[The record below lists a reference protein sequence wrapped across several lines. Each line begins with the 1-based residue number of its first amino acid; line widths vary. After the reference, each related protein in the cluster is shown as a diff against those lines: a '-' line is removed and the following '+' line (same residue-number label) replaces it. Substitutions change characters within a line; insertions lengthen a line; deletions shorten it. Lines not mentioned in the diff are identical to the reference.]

1 MKEIERKELVSRGD
15 LYYQGTIK
23 RREGGFPIGDGE
35 MGAMVFTSPSALK
48 LAVNRC
54 DVFAA
59 NSYTNSFNR
68 RHSDYGYGIGF
79 VDVDFV
85 DYGEDVFDGDTAQ
98 HLGLYEACAEI
109 KGRGVEA
116 KIFAEEKSGALCV
129 QVRDER
135 DYEGSVQVK
144 VDMMRPSEFRT
155 LSNLAVSRLTM
166 EKRPGKK
173 TADGTEKP
181 DTVVLKQVFTERE
194 ECTGNEHYCASA
206 LAVWAE
212 GAQVTL
218 RMNNEV
224 GGRESMEIPNREF
237 DVIGKPQETQMRL
250 CIRPRTKEFT
260 VYMVSA
266 ASFSKEEDVVEKALQ
281 KAAAASE
288 TGAQELFTRHKAA
301 WADFWEKSYV
311 HMESQ
316 DTVAQKLELHYTYFF
331 YLMNSSSKGKYPP
344 NFGGMIF
351 SPGGDYRNWGTMQ
364 WWNNLS
370 LYYNAIHASG
380 HFELMEPLFSL
391 YGGMKEA
398 CVAAAR
404 QQFDTEGMYIPE
416 VTWFNGPQVLPEE
429 IAKEM
434 RELYLFRKPWEEKS
448 DRFADFVDRKAPH
461 ESRYNYKFYEHYED
475 GRVVY
480 NERGCGPYGA
490 TTYMFGSQAAIAYQF
505 WKQYLYTGDEEFLRN
520 EAYPIIRGVAQFF
533 MNFPLTQKGEDGKY
547 HIYRTCTGEAYF
559 GCTDGMENVAG
570 MRAMVAIL
578 LKAAR
583 ILDTDREKW
592 EGWEAFAADMA
603 PLPTTAMEG
612 DTSGLEEGEPV
623 MWSNGREPILEKDHG
638 QPSMYPCDHFD
649 LSSFATRFVEP
660 EVYQISK
667 DTLAGRVKKYGTVS
681 RYTVSEM
688 SGCARMYAAHGFAEE
703 FKEIANAQL
712 DCVNAEKEYCY
723 FADTGR
729 VPQFENRLTVREGVN
744 CISAQRLGNVAAAVQ
759 LALCQ
764 SSGGAPG
771 KEPVIKLFAAVPKD
785 WDVRFC
791 LWCQGG
797 FQVEASM
804 EKGSPKEIRILSA
817 RGGKLRLCNP
827 YGEESFCMTVKG
839 KERYRG
845 KEAIACIDT
854 EAGEEI
860 RVEKVSL

>member
-1 MKEIERKELVSRGD
+1 MEKLSRRELVSRAD
-15 LYYQGTIK
+15 LHYQGTVK

-35 MGAMVFTSPSALK
+35 MGAMLFTSPSALK

-79 VDVDFV
+79 VDVDLV
-85 DYGEDVFDGDTAQ
+85 DYGEDVFDENTTQ
-98 HLGLYEACAEI
+98 HLDLYEACARI
-109 KGRGVEA
+109 QGKGVEA
-116 KIFAEEKSGALCV
+116 DAFAGAEKGALCIRV
-129 QVRDER
+129 KDHRN
-135 DYEGSVQVK
+135 YGGSVQVK

-166 EKRPGKK
+166 EERQGKR
-173 TADGTEKP
+173 
-181 DTVVLKQVFTERE
+181 DTIVLKQVFTERE
-194 ECTGNEHYCASA
+194 ECTGRDHYCASA
-206 LAVWAE
+206 LAVWVE
-212 GAQVTL
+212 GGEVTV

-224 GGRESMEIPNREF
+224 GGRESMEIPDREF

-250 CIRPRTKEFT
+250 CIRPHTEEFT
-260 VYMVSA
+260 VCMVSA
-266 ASFSKEEDVVEKALQ
+266 ASFSREEDIVKTVMRKAE
-281 KAAAASE
+281 AAAAEGSE
-288 TGAQELFTRHKAA
+288 QMFENHKAR
-301 WADFWEKSYV
+301 WAAFWDKSFV
-311 HMESQ
+311 QMESG
-316 DTVAQKLELHYTYFF
+316 DGIAQKLELHYTYFF
-331 YLMNSSSKGKYPP
+331 YLMNSSSRGKYPP

-370 LYYNAIHASG
+370 LYYNAIPASG
-380 HFELMEPLFSL
+380 HYELTEPLFSM
-391 YGGMKEA
+391 YGGMKDA
-398 CVAAAR
+398 CVTAAR
-404 QQFDTEGMYIPE
+404 QEFDTEGMYIPE

-429 IAKEM
+429 IAGEM

-448 DRFADFVDRKAPH
+448 ERFADFVDRKAPH

-490 TTYMFGSQAAIAYQF
+490 TTYMFGSQAAIAYSF
-505 WKQYLYTGDEEFLRN
+505 WKHYLYTGDKEFLKN
-520 EAYPIIRGVAQFF
+520 QAYPIIRGVAEFF

-570 MRAMVAIL
+570 MRAMVSVLIR
-578 LKAAR
+578 AAE
-583 ILDTDREKW
+583 ILDTDRGEW
-592 EGWEAFAADMA
+592 ERWKQFAAEMA

-612 DTSGLEEGEPV
+612 DTCRLEEGDPV
-623 MWSNGREPILEKDHG
+623 MWSNGREPILDKDHG

-649 LSSFATRFVEP
+649 MSSWATRFADP
-660 EVYQISK
+660 EVYRTSTN
-667 DTLAGRVKKYGTVS
+667 TLGWRVKKYGTVS

-703 FKEIANAQL
+703 FKEIADAQL

-744 CISAQRLGNVAAAVQ
+744 CISAQRLGNVACAVQ

-771 KEPVIKLFAAVPKD
+771 ADSVIKLFAAVPVE
-785 WDVRFC
+785 WNVRFC

-804 EKGSPKEIRILSA
+804 EKGCPQEIRILSTL
-817 RGGKLRLCNP
+817 GGTLRLCNP
-827 YGEESFCMTVKG
+827 YGEERFCMAVDG
-839 KERYRG
+839 QIRYEG
-845 KEAIACIDT
+845 SGEIAWVDT
-854 EAGEEI
+854 AAGE
-860 RVEKVSL
+860 VVVVKPCAA

>member
-1 MKEIERKELVSRGD
+1 MNRMKKKSIRELVSRAD
-15 LYYQGTIK
+15 LHYQGTVK
-23 RREGGFPIGDGE
+23 RREGGFPLGDGE
-35 MGAMVFTSPSALK
+35 MGAMLFTSPSALK

-85 DYGEDVFDGDTAQ
+85 DYGEDVFGSDTVQ
-98 HLGLYEACAEI
+98 HLDLYEACARI
-109 KGRGVEA
+109 QGQGVKAHVFVER
-116 KIFAEEKSGALCV
+116 KRGALCM
-129 QVRDER
+129 QVKDER
-135 DYEGSVQVK
+135 AYEGSVQVK

-166 EKRPGKK
+166 ESRSQAG
-173 TADGTEKP
+173 KP
-181 DTVVLKQVFTERE
+181 DTIVLKQVFTERE

-212 GAQVTL
+212 GGEVTL

-224 GGRESMEIPNREF
+224 GGRESMEIPDREF

-250 CIRPRTKEFT
+250 CIKPRTKDFT

-266 ASFSKEEDVVEKALQ
+266 ASFCKQEDIVQTVLEKAR
-281 KAAAASE
+281 AASGE
-288 TGAQELFTRHKAA
+288 GALAMYARHKGA
-301 WADFWEKSYV
+301 WEAFWEKSFV
-311 HMESQ
+311 QMESE
-316 DTVAQKLELHYTYFF
+316 DGLAQKLELHYTYFF
-331 YLMNSSSKGKYPP
+331 YLMNSSSHGKYPP

-380 HFELMEPLFSL
+380 HFDLMEPLFSL

-398 CVAAAR
+398 CVTAAR
-404 QQFDTEGMYIPE
+404 QEFDTEGMYIPE

-429 IAKEM
+429 IAEEM

-448 DRFADFVDRKAPH
+448 ERFADFVDRKAPH

-505 WKQYLYTGDEEFLRN
+505 WKQYLYTGDQEFLRK
-520 EAYPIIRGVAQFF
+520 EAYPIIRGVAEFF
-533 MNFPLTQKGEDGKY
+533 MNFPLTRKAEDGKY
-547 HIYRTCTGEAYF
+547 HIYQTCTGEAYF

-570 MRAMVAIL
+570 MRAMVPIL

-583 ILDTDREKW
+583 ILDIDREKW
-592 EGWEAFAADMA
+592 QQWEQFASDMA

-612 DTSGLEEGEPV
+612 DTSKTEDGAPV
-623 MWSNGREPILEKDHG
+623 MWSNGREPILDKDHG
-638 QPSMYPCDHFD
+638 QPSLYPCDHFD
-649 LSSFATRFVEP
+649 MSTFATQYIEP
-660 EVYQISK
+660 ETYQISR
-667 DTLAGRVKKYGTVS
+667 DTLAYRVQKYGTVS

-688 SGCARMYAAHGFAEE
+688 SGCARMYAAHGFGEE

-712 DCVNAEKEYCY
+712 DCVNAAREYCY

-771 KEPVIKLFAAVPKD
+771 AESVIKLFAAVPKG
-785 WDVRFC
+785 WDVRFR

-797 FQVEASM
+797 FLVEAAM
-804 EKGSPKEIRILSA
+804 AGGVPEEIRIQSTM
-817 RGGKLRLCNP
+817 GGKLRLCNP
-827 YGEESFCMTVKG
+827 YGKDHFRMTVKG
-839 KERYRG
+839 QVRYEG
-845 KEAIACIDT
+845 NEAIACMDT
-854 EAGEEI
+854 AAGEEI
-860 RVEKVSL
+860 VVERI

>member
-1 MKEIERKELVSRGD
+1 MREISRRELVSHGD
-15 LYYQGTIK
+15 LYYQGTVK
-23 RREGGFPIGDGE
+23 RREGGFPVGGGE
-35 MGAMVFTSPSALK
+35 MGAMVFTSPSAIK
-48 LAVNRC
+48 FAVNRC

-85 DYGEDVFDGDTAQ
+85 DYGEDVFDADTRQ
-98 HLGLYEACAEI
+98 HLGLYEACAELH
-109 KGRGVEA
+109 GRGVKA
-116 KIFAEEKSGALCV
+116 RVFAESESGALCV
-129 QVRDER
+129 QVQDER
-135 DYEGSVQVK
+135 EYEGSVQVK

-155 LSNLAVSRLTM
+155 LSNLAMSRLTM
-166 EKRPGKK
+166 EKREGQ
-173 TADGTEKP
+173 DKP
-181 DTVVLKQVFTERE
+181 DVVVLKQVFTERE
-194 ECTGNEHYCASA
+194 ERTGNEHYCESA
-206 LAVWAE
+206 LAVWVE
-212 GAQVTL
+212 GAEVTL

-224 GGRESMEIPNREF
+224 GGRESMEIPDREF

-250 CIRPRTKEFT
+250 CIKPHTRNFT

-266 ASFSKEEDVVEKALQ
+266 ASFSKEEDTVQNVLE
-281 KAAAASE
+281 KAAAVSGQSAE
-288 TGAQELFTRHKAA
+288 ALFARHKAA
-301 WADFWEKSYV
+301 WADFWDKSYV
-311 HMESQ
+311 HMESE
-316 DTVAQKLELHYTYFF
+316 DPVARKLELHYTYFF
-331 YLMNSSSKGKYPP
+331 YLMNSSSRGKYPP

-380 HFELMEPLFSL
+380 HFELMEPLFSM
-391 YGGMKEA
+391 YGGMQDV
-398 CVAAAR
+398 CVEAAR

-416 VTWFNGPQVLPEE
+416 VTWFNGPQVLPQE
-429 IAKEM
+429 IADEM
-434 RELYLFRKPWEEKS
+434 KELYLFRRPWEEKS
-448 DRFADFVDRKAPH
+448 DGFADFVDRKAPH

-490 TTYMFGSQAAIAYQF
+490 TTYMFGSQAAIAYNF
-505 WKQYLYTGDEEFLRN
+505 WKQYLYTGDETFLRQ
-520 EAYPIIRGVAQFF
+520 EAYPIIKGVAEFF
-533 MNFPLTQKGEDGKY
+533 MNFPLTRKGEDGKY
-547 HIYRTCTGEAYF
+547 HIYQTCTGEAYF

-578 LKAAR
+578 LRAAR
-583 ILDTDREKW
+583 ILNIDNDKW
-592 EGWEAFAADMA
+592 ERWEVFAADMA
-603 PLPTTAMEG
+603 PLPTTAMKG
-612 DTSGLEEGEPV
+612 DTSRLDEGDPV

-649 LSSFATRFVEP
+649 MSSFVTQYVEP
-660 EVYQISK
+660 EVYQISR
-667 DTLAGRVKKYGTVS
+667 DTLANRVQKYGAVS
-681 RYTVSEM
+681 RFTVSEM
-688 SGCARMYAAHGFAEE
+688 SGCARMYAAHGFADE
-703 FKEIANAQL
+703 FREIANAQL

-771 KEPVIKLFAAVPKD
+771 KEPVIKLFAAVPEG

-804 EKGSPKEIRILSA
+804 EKGSPKEISIFSS

-827 YGEESFCMTVKG
+827 YGEESFCMIRNGEVL
-839 KERYRG
+839 YRG
-845 KEAIACIDT
+845 KETIACIDT
-854 EAGEEI
+854 AAGEKI
-860 RVEKVSL
+860 KVEKCQGE

>member
-1 MKEIERKELVSRGD
+1 MEKISRRELVSRAD
-15 LYYQGTIK
+15 LHYRGTVK

-35 MGAMVFTSPSALK
+35 MGAMLFTSPSALK
-48 LAVNRC
+48 FAVNRC

-68 RHSDYGYGIGF
+68 RHSDYGYGVGF

-85 DYGEDVFDGDTAQ
+85 DYGEDVFDQDTVQ
-98 HLGLYEACAEI
+98 HLGLYEACADLQ
-109 KGRGVEA
+109 GRGVSA
-116 KIFAEEKSGALCV
+116 KVFAESQRGALCV
-129 QVRDER
+129 RVKDER
-135 DYEGSVQVK
+135 EYTGSVQVK

-166 EKRPGKK
+166 ESRTG
-173 TADGTEKP
+173 GERP
-181 DTVVLKQVFTERE
+181 DTIVLKQVFTERE
-194 ECTGNEHYCASA
+194 ERTGNEHYCASA
-206 LAVWAE
+206 LAVWVE
-212 GAQVTL
+212 GGEVAL

-224 GGRESMEIPNREF
+224 GGRESMEIPDREF

-266 ASFSKEEDVVEKALQ
+266 ASFCGEEDILRTVLEKAQ
-281 KAAAASE
+281 AAS
-288 TGAQELFTRHKAA
+288 QEGMEAIFARHKAS
-301 WADFWEKSYV
+301 WARFWEKSYV
-311 HMESQ
+311 RLESG
-316 DTVAQKLELHYTYFF
+316 DGIARKLELHYTYFF
-331 YLMNSSSKGKYPP
+331 YLMNSSSRGKYPP

-380 HFELMEPLFSL
+380 HFELMEPLFSM
-391 YGGMKEA
+391 YGGMREA
-398 CVAAAR
+398 CVTAAR
-404 QQFDTEGMYIPE
+404 QQFDTQGMYIPE
-416 VTWFNGPQVLPEE
+416 VTWFNGPQVLPED
-429 IAKEM
+429 IAREM
-434 RELYLFRKPWEEKS
+434 RDLYLFRKPWEEKS
-448 DRFADFVDRKAPH
+448 ERFADFVDRKAPH

-505 WKQYLYTGDEEFLRN
+505 WKQYLYTKDEEFLRK
-520 EAYPIIRGVAQFF
+520 EAYPMIKGVAEFF
-533 MNFPLTQKGEDGKY
+533 MNFPLTRKAEDGKY
-547 HIYRTCTGEAYF
+547 HIYQTCTGEAYF

-570 MRAMVAIL
+570 MRAMVPIL
-578 LKAAR
+578 RKAAG
-583 ILDTDREKW
+583 ILDVDREMWEKW
-592 EGWEAFAADMA
+592 ERFEAQMA

-612 DTSGLEEGEPV
+612 DTSRLEEGAPV
-623 MWSNGREPILEKDHG
+623 MWSNGREPILDKDHG
-638 QPSMYPCDHFD
+638 QPSLYPCDHFD
-649 LSSFATRFVEP
+649 MSSYATQYAVP
-660 EVYQISK
+660 EVYRISR
-667 DTLAGRVKKYGTVS
+667 DTLAWRVEKHGTVS

-703 FKEIANAQL
+703 FREIANAQL
-712 DCVNAEKEYCY
+712 DCVNAAKEYCY

-764 SSGGAPG
+764 SSGGAPAQ
-771 KEPVIKLFAAVPKD
+771 ESVIKLFAAVPKG
-785 WDVRFC
+785 WDAQFS

-797 FQVEASM
+797 FRVDAVYENGA
-804 EKGSPKEIRILSA
+804 PRDIRILSTL
-817 RGGKLRLCNP
+817 GGCLRLCNP
-827 YGEESFCMTVKG
+827 FEGGRFRMMVDG
-839 KERYRG
+839 QVRYEG
-845 KEAIACIDT
+845 NASIACLETAMD
-854 EAGEEI
+854 EEI
-860 RVEKVSL
+860 EVQEILA